1 MASLTITPEG
11 VISDHDYAGDALV
24 SELAYDLMITVSSAR
39 ILNQLGYSKYSSELL
54 AISKAL
60 AGEIALQLYTGYYV
74 DGLASELS
82 EVIKCAWIDTYD
94 DLEFLELLHKAI
106 ELKQLIDKNT
116 ASNNHALDLLNLMT
130 RVFRINLGHDGSSLL
145 SKIYRN
151 PEPRLVLQM
160 FCTTLVVA
168 LGGLSEGGGKVVQD

>member
-1 MASLTITPEG
+1 MASLTITPG
-11 VISDHDYAGDALV
+11 RVSDHDYADDAIV
-24 SELAYDLMITVSSAR
+24 SELAYNLMIAVSSAR
-39 ILNQLGYSKYSSELL
+39 ILGQLDYSEYSSELL

-60 AGEIALQLYTGYYV
+60 AGEIALLLYTGHYV

-82 EVIKCAWIDTYD
+82 EAINYAWVNTYD
-94 DLEFLELLHKAI
+94 DLEFLELLHRAI
-106 ELKQLIDKNT
+106 ELKQLIDKNA
-116 ASNNHALDLLNLMT
+116 ASSRHALDLLNLMT
-130 RVFRINLGHDGSSLL
+130 RVFGINLSHSGSTLL

-160 FCTTLVVA
+160 FCTALVIA